1 MAQSQ
6 RVAQYISDNESDN
19 DMKLESSNS
28 SGTVKLIRK
37 QNRRKWFP
45 TCTYYSKEGAINK
58 IKMDG
63 IWSQSNTNTTSEG
76 KRVYYRCNKV
86 KRRGKQCPAAVHL
99 LYHSEN
105 DCVTMFETGSDHFHD
120 ESKSTGIN

>member
-1 MAQSQ
+1 MVQSQ

-19 DMKLESSNS
+19 DMELESSNDG
-28 SGTVKLIRK
+28 GTVKQKTK

-45 TCTYYSKEGAINK
+45 ICTYYRKEGAINK
-58 IKMDG
+58 IKTDG

-86 KRRGKQCPAAVHL
+86 KRRGKQYPAAIHL
-99 LYHSEN
+99 L
-105 DCVTMFETGSDHFHD
+105 
-120 ESKSTGIN
+120 